1 MDGETPSTKGR
12 DYADRLQTLEQAR
25 WKRVLDVQR
34 PYRWNLRRLVEG
46 PVLDVGCGIG
56 RNLVALPG
64 PAVGVDHNADSV
76 DVARKRGCEAFTVE
90 QFRASEHARP
100 GAFGTLL
107 LAHVV
112 EHLPHADA
120 VELVRGYLPHLAP
133 RGLLLLICP
142 QERGYTTD
150 ATHVEFAD
158 FGALRDLCRQVG
170 ATPEREL
177 SFPFPRLAGKLFPYN
192 EFVVTARLAG

>member
-1 MDGETPSTKGR
+1 MDRQTPSTRGR
-12 DYADRLQTLEQAR
+12 DYADRLQALEQAR

-56 RNLVALPG
+56 RNLVALP
-64 PAVGVDHNADSV
+64 PTAVGVDHNADSV
-76 DVARKRGCEAFTVE
+76 AVARSRGCVALTPDEFA
-90 QFRASEHARP
+90 ASGHARP
-100 GAFGTLL
+100 GVFGTLL

-112 EHLPHADA
+112 EHMPHADA

-133 RGLLLLICP
+133 RGRLLLVCP
-142 QERGYTTD
+142 QEKGFTTD
-150 ATHVEFAD
+150 PTHAEFAD
-158 FGALRDLCRQVG
+158 FAALRELCRQVG

-177 SFPFPRLAGKLFPYN
+177 SFPLPRRAGRWFPYN
-192 EFVVTARLAG
+192 EFVVAARLDA